1 MTTLSK
7 ELISDSTEKTLEIGK
22 RMAHFLG
29 PGDVLALIGELG
41 SGKTVLIKG
50 IASGFGYDPNKVGS
64 ASFVIVQEYKAKVTI
79 YHVDLYRLD
88 DPMEIYEMDWDGI
101 LNSEALVLIEWAE
114 KAIPLLPQ
122 GVLKVE
128 FKILSLNAREIK
140 ISGDKRYQELIRGL

>member
-7 ELISDSTEKTLEIGK
+7 GLISDSTEKTFEIGK
-22 RMAHFLG
+22 RMAQFLG

-50 IASGFGYDPNKVGS
+50 IASGFGYDPNEVGS
-64 ASFVIVQEYKAKVTI
+64 ASFVIVQEYKAQILI

-88 DPMEIYEMDWDGI
+88 DPMEIYEIDWEGI
-101 LNSEALVLIEWAE
+101 LNSEALILIEWAE
-114 KAIPLLPQ
+114 KAISLLPQ

-128 FKILSLNAREIK
+128 FKILSLNTREIK
-140 ISGDKRYQELIRGL
+140 ISGDKRYQELIRAL